1 VTSKQA
7 MCFSLIDS
15 NASADRAT
23 FGGHKSEILQLVH
36 DKNGRSRVDTS
47 FWGQPSTFSRDYDK
61 RTWAEVPL
69 LLLKAD
75 QGGLLGRQCDASNA
89 GLTSKTPCHYGVKY
103 LLDCDNCMIRI
114 SISRR
119 DKCVQANQP

>member
-1 VTSKQA
+1 
-7 MCFSLIDS
+7 
-15 NASADRAT
+15 
-23 FGGHKSEILQLVH
+23 
-36 DKNGRSRVDTS
+36 VDTS

-89 GLTSKTPCHYGVKY
+89 DAQAITLTDEEAARMLPESLWDELGVHYTAPKFDRMLAATMDRYLATLPYEPMCPGNLFRFVPRELLLPYFAGLV
-103 LLDCDNCMIRI
+103 
-114 SISRR
+114 
-119 DKCVQANQP
+119 